1 MCSCTPQTLRQAQQ
15 VVVAADSLWTNGQ
28 MFRDS
33 AQLAQAYESLGKWQI
48 LYADEY
54 AHACYHYGR
63 LLRELNDPV
72 SAMQAFIDATHS
84 HTRDYHILG
93 RVYSNMGSICHL
105 ASEFPLSYD
114 MYEKSADCFLRNGDS
129 LNYYYALN
137 DMAYEL
143 AEQGKKDSCS
153 STIDNIASL
162 FINDTLT
169 AYCYITKARACY
181 KCEQFDSVVYYAMLS
196 KRYVP
201 LLSTSALQLAQAY
214 SCLGIKD
221 SATYYANML
230 LCSTQS
236 LFEKNNA
243 LYILTNDDD
252 GGNIAIIRQTAAERA
267 DIQKLLEIRQGKM
280 SQAVQLLEQD
290 LHRKTDFIWL
300 YAVCVTLCIIGL
312 CVLIVIR
319 IKRRKH
325 TLLSQQLNDVKEE
338 HTRLTEQ
345 YEATHRQIR
354 EDIERNCELLRNDEN
369 LGTNMAWGDF
379 ETMCCLIDQ
388 QFYMF
393 TTKLRRKNILNETEI
408 RLCILVLLNMSRAEI
423 SRTLPYALSS
433 VGKLKDHTA
442 KLLGTTGK
450 NLHNFLLKVAIE
462 G

>member
-72 SAMQAFIDATHS
+72 SAMQAFIDVTHS

-181 KCEQFDSVVYYAMLS
+181 KCELFDSVVYYAMLS

-201 LLSTSALQLAQAY
+201 LLSASALQLAQAY

-290 LHRKTDFIWL
+290 LHRKMDLKWL

-408 RLCILVLLNMSRAEI
+408 RLCFLVLLNMSRAEI

>member
-93 RVYSNMGSICHL
+93 RVYNNIGDICHI
-105 ASEFPLSYD
+105 AGDFDLSYS
-114 MYEKSADCFLRNGDS
+114 MFEQSAIAYLKDKDTLS
-129 LNYYYALN
+129 YYFSLN
-137 DMAYEL
+137 DMAFEKAMLSEKKATLDLVDKIEKECTNVSVLTKILETKAEVYLRTQLYDSALCYASKLYRYDSLSL
-143 AEQGKKDSCS
+143 ALLIKAQVYSYLEMKDSS
-153 STIDNIASL
+153 
-162 FINDTLT
+162 
-169 AYCYITKARACY
+169 
-181 KCEQFDSVVYYAMLS
+181 VYYAEKIIQHS
-196 KRYVP
+196 VN
-201 LLSTSALQLAQAY
+201 LAD
-214 SCLGIKD
+214 KH
-221 SATYYANML
+221 
-230 LCSTQS
+230 
-236 LFEKNNA
+236 NA
-243 LYILTNDDD
+243 LYILTNDDEHKD
-252 GGNIAIIRQTAAERA
+252 KLAIRQTAADRA
-267 DIQKLLEIRQGKM
+267 DNQKLLEIEHGEL
-280 SQAVQLLEQD
+280 SQAVLLLEQD
-290 LHRKTDFIWL
+290 LHRKTNFLWL

>member
-33 AQLAQAYESLGKWQI
+33 ARLAQAYESLRKWQI

-114 MYEKSADCFLRNGDS
+114 MYEKSADLFLKNGDT
-129 LNYYYALN
+129 LLYYYGLNNMAL
-137 DMAYEL
+137 EL
-143 AEQGKKDSCS
+143 AELGKKDS
-153 STIDNIASL
+153 TLALLSL
-162 FINDTLT
+162 IRQHDYNKPL
-169 AYCYITKARACY
+169 ITKTYETQAEMY
-181 KCEQFDSVVYYAMLS
+181 MKIQQYDSALYYANLFCVQEKNNS
-196 KRYVP
+196 TG
-201 LLSTSALQLAQAY
+201 LLIKAQTF
-214 SCLGIKD
+214 CLLHEQD
-221 SATYYANML
+221 SATYYSNLVIEKSA
-230 LCSTQS
+230 S
-236 LFEKNNA
+236 LYAIHNA
-243 LYILTNDDD
+243 LYILTNDDTTKD
-252 GGNIAIIRQTAAERA
+252 IDDVRKTASDRS
-267 DIQKLLEIRQGKM
+267 DVQKQLRIYQGKL
-280 SQAVQLLEQD
+280 SQAIQLLEQD
-290 LHRKTDFIWL
+290 INRKTDFLWL